1 MTTIGFVGVGMLADA
16 LVRALAPCSQ
26 GGNDI
31 HLSPRSTMRSSALA
45 GEFDNVMCLD
55 SNRAVV
61 ERAELVFLTMR
72 PPQLEDA
79 LAEVVF
85 SPDQTVVSLLAG
97 TPLDTL
103 RHTVRGAPRLV
114 RALAL
119 PSIAHGRGP
128 IAILPDDRQ
137 VSDLLGMLGEVIP
150 VRDEAELDLLVAAG
164 GMMSTYLE
172 LQNRI
177 VDALAARGCAE
188 TTAYRF
194 VASMVE
200 GLAGT
205 ARGLPVERRHGL
217 PVDHETPGGIN
228 ERCRRYLSDAGWF
241 DQIPAAIDAITSHDL
256 RGRASDGAPQGE
268 AGRQPN
274 SFVSGTTPR

>member
-1 MTTIGFVGVGMLADA
+1 MTTIGFVGVGTLADA
-16 LVRALAPCSQ
+16 LVRALAPCPE
-26 GGNDI
+26 GRNDI
-31 HLSPRSTMRSSALA
+31 LLSPRSTRRTAALA
-45 GEFDNVMCLD
+45 TEFDNVMRLD

-72 PPQLEDA
+72 PPQIEDA
-79 LAEVVF
+79 LAEVIF

-103 RHTVRGAPRLV
+103 LNAVRGRPRMV

-128 IAILPDDRQ
+128 IAVLPDDRQ
-137 VSDLLGMLGEVIP
+137 VSGLLGTLGEVIP

-164 GMMSTYLE
+164 GMMSTYLK

-205 ARGLPVERRHGL
+205 ARGLPAERRHGL
-217 PVDHETPGGIN
+217 PGDHETPGGIN
-228 ERCRRYLSDAGWF
+228 ERCRRHLSDAGWF
-241 DQIPAAIDAITSHDL
+241 DQISAAIDAITSHDL
-256 RGRASDGAPQGE
+256 RRRPSDGAPQGDT
-268 AGRQPN
+268 GRQPN
-274 SFVSGTTPR
+274 SFLSGNTQR